1 VNGVPNGLFL
11 KFLIGV
17 TSALSIS
24 GVAGTVV
31 MYRELGVV
39 KASMRTEV
47 QVSES
52 LRAITERVA
61 KNEERLIE
69 IDKARNERTS
79 WGPRLERIE
88 RIVERLE
95 RPERR

>member
-1 VNGVPNGLFL
+1 VNGAPNGLFL

-39 KASMRTEV
+39 KASMRTEA

-52 LRAITERVA
+52 LRAITERVT